1 MLHAN
6 LNIINL
12 HLHYSVI
19 QSFAR

>member
-12 HLHYSVI
+12 HLC
-19 QSFAR
+19 